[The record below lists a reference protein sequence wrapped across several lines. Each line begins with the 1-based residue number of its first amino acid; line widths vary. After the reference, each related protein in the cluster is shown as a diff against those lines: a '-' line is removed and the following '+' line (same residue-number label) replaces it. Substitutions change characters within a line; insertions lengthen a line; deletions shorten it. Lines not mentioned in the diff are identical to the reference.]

1 MGNLLG
7 WVSCE
12 RSVVSTSGSVD
23 VEMRKRRFGGAETRH
38 TGRVE
43 WLNYHHLL
51 YFWLVAREG
60 GLAPAGKILR
70 LSQPT
75 LSGQIR
81 KLEESLD
88 EKLFERDGRKLRL
101 TEMGRVVFRY
111 ADEIFG
117 LGKELIDTV
126 KQRPTL
132 RTGRLTVGIVDAVPK
147 LLVRRL
153 LEPAFHLA
161 HPVSLVCHEDRL
173 DRLLVDLAE
182 YRLDVVIS
190 ESSVP
195 PGATL
200 RAYNHPLGDS
210 GMSVL
215 AVAALATPLRRSFPR
230 GLDGAPMLLPAAGSG
245 LRRALDGWLAAN
257 DIRPQVA
264 AEADDSALLKSFA
277 ADGMGVLFAPTV
289 VADVVARRYG
299 LVRVGDVPEVR
310 ERYFAIS
317 GERRLVHPAVVA
329 IREAARS
336 ELFAG

>member
-1 MGNLLG
+1 MSKWRSDASTSSNPVRLG
-7 WVSCE
+7 RVAAGRAGSTASVLHT
-12 RSVVSTSGSVD
+12 RSVQ
-23 VEMRKRRFGGAETRH
+23 
-38 TGRVE
+38 

-81 KLEESLD
+81 KLEGALD
-88 EKLFERDGRKLRL
+88 EKLFERHGRKLRL
-101 TEMGRVVFRY
+101 TEVGRVVFRY
-111 ADEIFG
+111 AEEIFG
-117 LGKELIDTV
+117 LGNELIDTV
-126 KQRPTL
+126 RRRPTA
-132 RTGRLTVGIVDAVPK
+132 RSARLTVGIVDAVPK
-147 LLVRRL
+147 MLVRRL
-153 LEPAFHLA
+153 LEPAFHLP

-182 YRLDVVIS
+182 YRVDVVIS

-195 PGATL
+195 PGAKI

-210 GMSVL
+210 GISVL

-245 LRRALDGWLAAN
+245 LRRGLDGWLASH
-257 DIRPQVA
+257 DVRPVVA

-277 ADGMGVLFAPTV
+277 ADGMGLLFVPTV

-317 GERRLVHPAVVA
+317 GERRLVHPAVIA